1 MSIVTADLSL
11 HRERAIINRLA
22 WEVALD
28 RLELDLVVV
37 ERLQRL
43 MDPPPL
49 DIWDV
54 PEIEG
59 PIPADLLPRALDIQ
73 VRQAAVLEAVA
84 DSLTSTRRHRAYADK
99 VSSSNGQGLIA
110 PAYID
115 LSA

>member
-1 MSIVTADLSL
+1 MAADLSL

-37 ERLQRL
+37 ERLLRL

-49 DIWDV
+49 DVWDV
-54 PEIEG
+54 PEIDG

-73 VRQAAVLEAVA
+73 RRQAAVLEAVA

-99 VSSSNGQGLIA
+99 VNESNGQGQVA
-110 PAYID
+110 PAYVD
-115 LSA
+115 LTA